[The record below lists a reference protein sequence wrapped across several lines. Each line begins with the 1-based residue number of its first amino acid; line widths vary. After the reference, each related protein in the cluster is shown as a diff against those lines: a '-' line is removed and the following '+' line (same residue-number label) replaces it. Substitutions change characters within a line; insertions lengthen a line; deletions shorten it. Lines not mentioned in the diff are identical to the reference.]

1 MDRNQPQLAVFKY
14 KHGDRVSLSGKRK
27 LFFIASLVLAL
38 ALAKL
43 LFPFGLL
50 ALIIPLL
57 AFFGGAKTL
66 NIGPRYLVCG
76 GQIVYYANVT
86 HLQLS
91 EAEGILSLQ
100 TSGGK
105 SFAIERE
112 KFPTN
117 ARKANKVAANKA
129 AKFNKVTAKII
140 DKVRRASPVPA
151 GVPGTAA

>member
-1 MDRNQPQLAVFKY
+1 MDQNQPQLAVFKY

-27 LFFIASLVLAL
+27 LFFLVSLILSL
-38 ALAKL
+38 MLAKL

-66 NIGPRYLVCG
+66 SVGPRYLVCG
-76 GQIVYYANVT
+76 DHIVYYANVT
-86 HLQLS
+86 QLQLS
-91 EAEGILSLQ
+91 EAEGVLSLQ

-105 SFAIERE
+105 SFVIERE

-140 DKVRRASPVPA
+140 DKVRRVSPAVATASA
-151 GVPGTAA
+151 TTA

>member
-14 KHGDRVSLSGKRK
+14 KHADRVSLSGKRK
-27 LFFIASLVLAL
+27 LFFFASLVLSL
-38 ALAKL
+38 GLAKL

-57 AFFGGAKTL
+57 AFMGGAKTL
-66 NIGPRYLVCG
+66 SVGPRYLICG
-76 GQIVYYANVT
+76 DRIVYYANVKQ
-86 HLQLS
+86 LELS
-91 EAEGILSLQ
+91 EAEGVLRLQ

-140 DKVRRASPVPA
+140 DKVRRASPAVA
-151 GVPGTAA
+151 TASGTTA

>member
-14 KHGDRVSLSGKRK
+14 KHGDRVSLSAKRK
-27 LFFIASLVLAL
+27 LFFFASLVISL

-50 ALIIPLL
+50 ALVIPVF

-66 NIGPRYLVCG
+66 SVGPRYLVCG
-76 GQIVYYANVT
+76 DHIVYYANVT
-86 HLQLS
+86 QLQLS
-91 EAEGILSLQ
+91 EAEGVLSLQ

-105 SFAIERE
+105 PFVIERE

-140 DKVRRASPVPA
+140 DKVRRASPAPA
-151 GVPGTAA
+151 GVPGAAA